1 MSAHGG
7 DRGTQA
13 SDLIAAYLASLSP
26 LRRERGEALDA
37 VIRRLAPEAEAGM
50 GTRMPT
56 YRLGEQFIA
65 WASQKRCLSVYT
77 CSAERSA
84 AFRARWPVLKAGVGC
99 VNFKDTDPFPVDD
112 LKTLVRDA
120 LKPSAEI
127 LAREAAQR
135 GKKGERKEEGQPR

>member
-1 MSAHGG
+1 VIEAYV
-7 DRGTQA
+7 
-13 SDLIAAYLASLSP
+13 AALEP

-37 VIRRLAPEAEAGM
+37 LIRTLVPDADVSIDF
-50 GTRMPT
+50 RMPH
-56 YRLGEQFIA
+56 YRRGEHFIA

-84 AFRARWPVLKAGVGC
+84 AFRAKWPKIKAGVGC

-112 LKTLVRDA
+112 LQTLVRDA

-127 LAREAAQR
+127 LAREAAAR
-135 GKKGERKEEGQPR
+135 GKRGTRKKEGSPR

>member
-1 MSAHGG
+1 VI
-7 DRGTQA
+7 D
-13 SDLIAAYLASLSP
+13 AYLATLEP
-26 LRRERGEALDA
+26 LRHERGEALDA
-37 VIRRLAPEAEAGM
+37 LIRAIAPNAAIDM
-50 GTRMPT
+50 GYRMPT
-56 YRLGEQFIA
+56 YRRGEHFVA

-84 AFRARWPVLKAGVGC
+84 AFRAKWPKIKAGVGC

-127 LAREAAQR
+127 LAREATAR
-135 GKKGERKEEGQPR
+135 GKKGERKKEGSPK

>member
-1 MSAHGG
+1 VI
-7 DRGTQA
+7 D
-13 SDLIAAYLASLSP
+13 AYLDTLTP
-26 LRRERGEALDA
+26 LRHERGEALDA
-37 VIRRLAPEAEAGM
+37 LIRKLAPDAAIDM
-50 GTRMPT
+50 SFRMPT
-56 YRLGEQFIA
+56 YRRGEHFVA

-84 AFRARWPVLKAGVGC
+84 AFRARWPAIKAGVGC
-99 VNFKDTDPFPVDD
+99 VNFKDSDPFPLGD

-135 GKKGERKEEGQPR
+135 GKKAARKKEGPPT